1 MDFIYAIILGI
12 VQGLTEFLPV
22 SSSGHLAVIGSFLD
36 VAQPGVLFETMLHM
50 GTALAILWFF
60 REKILKLKIN
70 DLVLIVVGSIP
81 AALIGLLFADQIEGL
96 FSILKLVGIAFLFSS
111 YLNFQ
116 TDKHNGRRE
125 EMDKLDAIFIGVMQ
139 AVAILP
145 GVSRS
150 GATIFAG
157 TKMNLSKT
165 RAAEFSFRPAPPRS
179 DQLCGSRGSAHYL
192 RAGRDAMRPQVIRQN
207 RHFHRRL
214 QFRGVTNDCGS
225 AGCQL
230 QSVSPQHRPRR
241 PRQQSPRAGKSGT
254 CLPSRRDARR
264 RSPRARAVRHSDLM
278 LAPGF
283 VLTGI
288 PTTTRGSRRS
298 SWS

>member
-165 RAAEFSFRPAPPRS
+165 RAAEFSFLLSVPAILGANFVELLRHGDGDFS
-179 DQLCGSRGSAHYL
+179 LILGIVGLTAAFLSGLFAINFLLRMLTEQKLKYFSYYL
-192 RAGRDAMRPQVIRQN
+192 LVAG
-207 RHFHRRL
+207 
-214 QFRGVTNDCGS
+214 
-225 AGCQL
+225 
-230 QSVSPQHRPRR
+230 
-241 PRQQSPRAGKSGT
+241 
-254 CLPSRRDARR
+254 
-264 RSPRARAVRHSDLM
+264 M
-278 LAPGF
+278 LTILF
-283 VLTGI
+283 L
-288 PTTTRGSRRS
+288 
-298 SWS
+298 